1 MPKLDSERSVLYKGQ
16 AFTVVETHGFAEW
29 LGDLRDRKAR
39 TKIVGRIRRA
49 AGGNFGDHRSVKG
62 GVFEM
67 RVDYG
72 PGYRVYYFQRG
83 EALVILLCG
92 GDKRTQDADIAF
104 AKRLKVE
111 IETRGGTE
119 TL

>member
-1 MPKLDSERSVLYKGQ
+1 MPKLDSKRSVLYKGQ
-16 AFTVVETHGFAEW
+16 AFTVTETHDFAAW
-29 LGDLRDRKAR
+29 FTGLRDRKAR
-39 TKIVGRIRRA
+39 AKIVGRIRRA

-62 GVFEM
+62 GIFEM

-72 PGYRVYYFQRG
+72 PGYRVYYFKRG

-92 GDKRTQDADIAF
+92 GDKRTQDADVAN

-111 IETRGGTE
+111 IEKRGGTE
-119 TL
+119 DV

>member
-1 MPKLDSERSVLYKGQ
+1 MRRVDKLPHVLYKGQ
-16 AFTVVETHGFAEW
+16 AFTVVETLDFAEW
-29 LGDLRDRKAR
+29 IAGLRDRKAR
-39 TKIVGRIRRA
+39 AKIVGRIRRA

-62 GVFEM
+62 GVYEM

-92 GDKRTQDADIAF
+92 GDKRTQDADVAF
-104 AKRLKVE
+104 AKRLKSE
-111 IETRGGTE
+111 IEKRGGTE
-119 TL
+119 AV